1 MVTISLALLPVI
13 APLIVSPVLLFISDR
28 WRRTLLFVYL
38 LGMILVA
45 VYILS
50 GAELGS
56 LSLLTSTFGDGSGMA
71 PLFFS
76 EHPYGK
82 IAAFGFILVGAFA
95 LLYGLEVAKPSE
107 QAVSVAAIG
116 SAVGIAFSG
125 NFLTLFIFWE
135 MLTITVAGLIMLQ
148 GTPKALSMGYRF
160 LLLQLGG
167 GLCLFL
173 GIMQHYA
180 ATGSLLIAVPAAGL
194 PFFIIGIGMKSVF
207 LPLHIWLPWAYP
219 TASFASS
226 VVLAGLTT
234 KVGVFAVARIL
245 PPHQFIAVM
254 GASMALFGVTCAL
267 LQSDL
272 RRLLSYHIISQ
283 VGFMVAGVG
292 LGSHYSVDGGLLH
305 LVNHM
310 LYKALL
316 FMSAGALIYT
326 TGKHDLHDF
335 HEDEETKNIPQIWLT
350 VPVAALGAVIGA
362 LAISGTPL
370 FNGFVS
376 KYLLKKAVHGVSP
389 VEWMLM
395 VAGVGTSISFCKFVY
410 FGFIK
415 GRARVTREITSSMR
429 AAILA
434 LSGLCILFGIWPQLL
449 SQLLPYGTSLS
460 IYSLKGAW
468 AALQIILIGIFV
480 FTLIARVLERGIHI
494 PAWFSVEYLL
504 YRPVIIVAEH
514 IFTFCG
520 RVVDTTA
527 NGIVMGGI
535 SPLAVV
541 SKKVTALDDG
551 LDPHFLKPIINFMML
566 LYTGVARIMDKS
578 LEFAFVKSL
587 GPLYVAFKGVAY
599 FDEKTL
605 NTVGGGVAKSSTLVR
620 DGLYNTY
627 MDGLTFFFRRA
638 SMFLRRV
645 FVFMIRVDYDP
656 KGEPVFQVFN
666 LMNFDLDFIIIMGT
680 LLLLLGVSL
689 FIF

>member
-1 MVTISLALLPVI
+1 
-13 APLIVSPVLLFISDR
+13 
-28 WRRTLLFVYL
+28 
-38 LGMILVA
+38 
-45 VYILS
+45 
-50 GAELGS
+50 
-56 LSLLTSTFGDGSGMA
+56 
-71 PLFFS
+71 
-76 EHPYGK
+76 
-82 IAAFGFILVGAFA
+82 
-95 LLYGLEVAKPSE
+95 
-107 QAVSVAAIG
+107 
-116 SAVGIAFSG
+116 
-125 NFLTLFIFWE
+125 
-135 MLTITVAGLIMLQ
+135 
-148 GTPKALSMGYRF
+148 
-160 LLLQLGG
+160 
-167 GLCLFL
+167 
-173 GIMQHYA
+173 YA

-207 LPLHIWLPWAYP
+207 LPLHIWLPWSYP
-219 TASFASS
+219 SASFASS

-245 PPHQFIAVM
+245 PPHQAIAVM
-254 GASMALFGVTCAL
+254 GACMAIFGATCAL

-335 HEDEETKNIPQIWLT
+335 HEDEKKTNIPPIWLT
-350 VPVAALGAVIGA
+350 VPVATLGAVIGA

-389 VEWMLM
+389 VEYMLI

-449 SQLLPYGTSLS
+449 SQLLPYSTSLS

-468 AALQIILIGIFV
+468 ASLQIILIGIFV

-504 YRPVIIVAEH
+504 YRPVIMAAETVYT
-514 IFTFCG
+514 ITG
-520 RVVDTTA
+520 KAIETVVDGLVVK
-527 NGIVMGGI
+527 GIP
-535 SPLAVV
+535 SLAIF
-541 SKKVTALDDG
+541 SHG
-551 LDPHFLKPIINFMML
+551 
-566 LYTGVARIMDKS
+566 
-578 LEFAFVKSL
+578 FAV
-587 GPLYVAFKGVAY
+587 
-599 FDEKTL
+599 FDEKTV
-605 NTVGGGVAKSSTLVR
+605 NIFGGGLAKSTTLVR
-620 DGLYNTY
+620 DGIYNTWLG
-627 MDGLTFFFRRA
+627 GLTAFFVQGR
-638 SMFLRRV
+638 MFFQRI
-645 FVFMIRVDYDP
+645 FVLMIRVDYDP
-656 KGEPVFQVFN
+656 HGEKTFQVFN
-666 LMNFDLDFIIIMGT
+666 IRNFDIDFLIFMFT
-680 LLLLLGVSL
+680 LLVLLGASL
-689 FIF
+689 FFL